1 MRNIVTVAER
11 ELRAQFVSPIAYGV
25 LTLFLMLS
33 GIMFWMMNFMPGAE
47 SSVRPVFGQWMLLLL
62 LFILSML
69 TMRLLSEEFR
79 SGTIETLMTAP
90 ISDAEVILG
99 KFVGVL
105 VFYLVMLAATLIYPV
120 LVALYGPLDVGLT
133 FSCYI
138 GLLLAGSL
146 YIAVGVFFS
155 ACTRNQ
161 VVAGSASFILLAIF
175 TFLSSYLGASQ
186 EGTVRVVLQHLSIAE
201 HYEGFL
207 RGLIDTSHVVFFL
220 SVTALFLFFATK
232 ALEFRRWR

>member
-1 MRNIVTVAER
+1 MRNIVTVAQR

-33 GIMFWMMNFMPGAE
+33 GIMFWMTNFMPGGE

-90 ISDAEVILG
+90 ISDAAVILG

-105 VFYLVMLAATLIYPV
+105 VFYLVMLAATLVFPV
-120 LVALYGPLDVGLT
+120 IVAFHGPLDVGLT
-133 FSCYI
+133 FSCYV
-138 GLLLAGSL
+138 GLLLTGSL

-155 ACTRNQ
+155 ACTRSQ
-161 VVAGSASFILLAIF
+161 VVAGSASFVLLAIF

-186 EGTVRVVLQHLSIAE
+186 EGTVRVVLQHLSVAE